1 MDHAHEATKLLLQN
15 PLSQALLSHIRSVYV
30 LHHHHKNSSAL
41 CKLHLS
47 NGQPALTFRKGGCNH
62 FSKKDEEFFHSY
74 LDFLQET
81 GQFRKWGLS
90 RMSKIGETPESNV
103 QRRLLE
109 QSVNRQS
116 KMELRIRNRAL
127 LAKISESAINRF
139 KHSLLRHRHALSY
152 KEEIQALDRSWH
164 IRMVA
169 DADGA
174 HTTHNHSFYFSTQ
187 SEAVANNEIEHALK
201 SAKAQFKHIRKLP
214 ASFRELRFCVDS
226 SSICSAAALQLV

>member
-1 MDHAHEATKLLLQN
+1 MG
-15 PLSQALLSHIRSVYV
+15 SVTHV
-30 LHHHHKNSSAL
+30 QDWGNS
-41 CKLHLS
+41 
-47 NGQPALTFRKGGCNH
+47 
-62 FSKKDEEFFHSY
+62 
-74 LDFLQET
+74 
-81 GQFRKWGLS
+81 
-90 RMSKIGETPESNV
+90 ESNV

-127 LAKISESAINRF
+127 LAKISESAISRF

-174 HTTHNHSFYFSTQ
+174 HTTHNRFYFSTQ
-187 SEAVANNEIEHALK
+187 SEAVANNEIEHALRALRRN
-201 SAKAQFKHIRKLP
+201 SSTSESCLLHLG
-214 ASFRELRFCVDS
+214 ELRFCVDS